1 MSVDPL
7 RVLEFV
13 AVLGAATGV
22 LHRWVVKPIAD
33 GLHKA
38 AEESR
43 QLRLLVADVA
53 DIRGELRRNG
63 GTSLKDA
70 VVRIEDGMNEL
81 KHRFDSHIDL
91 HLTEGRDER

>member
-1 MSVDPL
+1 VDPYRL
-7 RVLEFV
+7 FEFI
-13 AVLGAATGV
+13 AVLGAAIGV
-22 LHRWVVKPIAD
+22 MHRLVVRPIAD

-43 QLRLLVADVA
+43 QLRLLVSDVS
-53 DIRGELRRNG
+53 DIRGELRKNG

-91 HLTEGRDER
+91 HLNEGREVK